1 MLILWE
7 RSNWPLQ
14 GARARIPA
22 ARRWWSLVG
31 VSSMGMDRI
40 ARRRPSEDMTVPGAL
55 SWNGLN
61 VAIPCARTATSH
73 PPRMDTTFSRSRITP
88 NCGLLRPMCEGSA
101 MAAMRSGRRAENS
114 DAA

>member
-1 MLILWE
+1 ME
-7 RSNWPLQ
+7 SNWLPQ

-40 ARRRPSEDMTVPGAL
+40 ARRRPSEDMTVPGAR

-61 VAIPCARTATSH
+61 VAIPSARTAASG

-88 NCGLLRPMCEGSA
+88 NCGSLRPMCEGSA
-101 MAAMRSGRRAENS
+101 MGAMRPGRRAENN